1 MLMIFLNKKTGL
13 QWEISDAS
21 LIDRLKNNPDYE
33 VVIEND
39 HAVDK
44 EQPKA
49 STVKEKSSSK

>member
-1 MLMIFLNKKTGL
+1 MIFLNKKTGL

-21 LIDRLKNNPDYE
+21 LIHRLKNNPDYE

-49 STVKEKSSSK
+49 STAKEKSNNK